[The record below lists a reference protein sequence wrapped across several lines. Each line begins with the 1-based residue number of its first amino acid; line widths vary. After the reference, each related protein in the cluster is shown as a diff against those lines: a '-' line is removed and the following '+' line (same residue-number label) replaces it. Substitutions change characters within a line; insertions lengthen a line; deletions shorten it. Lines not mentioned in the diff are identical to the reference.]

1 MSDVN
6 DGRHAEIGKTKK
18 KQQKKTRL
26 QRVSRVGF
34 EAASQFIHL
43 KCIVEKII

>member
-6 DGRHAEIGKTKK
+6 DGRHAEIGKTK
-18 KQQKKTRL
+18 KKTRL

-34 EAASQFIHL
+34 EAASQFIQL
-43 KCIVEKII
+43 KCIVEQMEKII